1 MKLSQQAYKE
11 MKVLFLSF
19 HFFTVILEYNNGK
32 IDKDF
37 KRVFARVRDTIKHYT
52 RKYGDKICAD
62 LNHTSKSISRDF
74 SMDMALAGVS
84 VIALYYELLP
94 NRIYAPMSYDQIRE
108 VQFAHRDQDYEIE
121 KNTLDYCEEMVKTI
135 LEI

>member
-1 MKLSQQAYKE
+1 MKLSPQAYKE

-62 LNHTSKSISRDF
+62 LNHTSKS
-74 SMDMALAGVS
+74 
-84 VIALYYELLP
+84 
-94 NRIYAPMSYDQIRE
+94 
-108 VQFAHRDQDYEIE
+108 EI
-121 KNTLDYCEEMVKTI
+121 LVWIWLWLVC
-135 LEI
+135 L